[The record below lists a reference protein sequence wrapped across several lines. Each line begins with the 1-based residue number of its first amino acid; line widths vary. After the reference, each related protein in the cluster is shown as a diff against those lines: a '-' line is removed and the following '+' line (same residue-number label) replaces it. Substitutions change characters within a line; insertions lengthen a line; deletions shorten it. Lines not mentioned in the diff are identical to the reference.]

1 MAGAVRDRSADNKMH
16 TLGLFSD
23 LNYTTI
29 DDPYDDVALRRML
42 SNRLGECRPMW
53 TVRLPACV
61 EACAPVSSTSN
72 WPAAHS
78 AAAHGRSRTTGILAC
93 LRR

>member
-1 MAGAVRDRSADNKMH
+1 MAGAVRDRSTDNKMH

-42 SNRLGECRPMW
+42 
-53 TVRLPACV
+53 
-61 EACAPVSSTSN
+61 
-72 WPAAHS
+72 
-78 AAAHGRSRTTGILAC
+78 
-93 LRR
+93 